1 MGRRDRRRPRLILY
15 GRAGASPGASFALF
29 RVHPGMSTPLQDQ
42 PAPVNERR
50 TADVAVDPARE
61 PLLRLDAIHK
71 RFGANVVLADVNL
84 HMHAGEVLAII
95 GPSGS
100 GKSTLLRCINQ
111 LEPPTAGRVTLAGV
125 TIEAGRQP
133 SGRELIALRRAV
145 GMVFQSF
152 NLFPHLTV
160 LDNICLAQQRAMGR
174 SRQEAEAVAMQLLKR
189 VGLAD
194 KALQFPAR
202 CSGGQQQ
209 RIAIARALALEPQL
223 MLFDEPTSALDPEL
237 GLEVLAVMR
246 ELAEGGMTMIVV
258 THEMHFAQ
266 SVSNRVLIMADGKIV
281 EEGPSADVMRNPKSE
296 RARRFLNAVKDR

>member
-1 MGRRDRRRPRLILY
+1 MP
-15 GRAGASPGASFALF
+15 P
-29 RVHPGMSTPLQDQ
+29 DQ
-42 PAPVNERR
+42 PPLPV
-50 TADVAVDPARE
+50 VDDKIGDIAMGPAARSGA
-61 PLLRLDAIHK
+61 PLLQLDAVHK
-71 RFGANVVLADVNL
+71 RFGTHDVLLDIDL
-84 HMHAGEVLAII
+84 TLHAGEVMAII

-111 LEPPTAGRVTLAGV
+111 LEPPTSGRVTLAGV

-133 SGRELIALRRAV
+133 ARKDLLQLRRAV

-160 LDNICLAQQRAMGR
+160 LRNICLAQERTMGR
-174 SRQEAEAVAMQLLKR
+174 SRQEAETVAMKLLRR
-189 VGLAD
+189 VGLED
-194 KALQFPAR
+194 KAQQYPAR

-258 THEMHFAQ
+258 THEMHFAE
-266 SVSNRVLIMADGKIV
+266 SVSNRVVVMADGRII
-281 EEGPSADVMRNPKSE
+281 EEGPSETVMRNPQNA
-296 RARRFLNAVKDR
+296 RAQRFLNAVKDR

>member
-1 MGRRDRRRPRLILY
+1 MPLVDQTVAGSVESAIAKAPLLLRCEGIYKSFGPHNALI
-15 GRAGASPGASFALF
+15 
-29 RVHPGMSTPLQDQ
+29 
-42 PAPVNERR
+42 
-50 TADVAVDPARE
+50 DVSLGLAARE
-61 PLLRLDAIHK
+61 
-71 RFGANVVLADVNL
+71 V
-84 HMHAGEVLAII
+84 MAII

-111 LEPPTAGRVTLAGV
+111 LDPPTSGRVTLGGV
-125 TIEAGRQP
+125 TIDAGAPTPRKDLVQ
-133 SGRELIALRRAV
+133 LRRSI

-160 LDNICLAQQRAMGR
+160 LRNICLAQERTMGR
-174 SRQEAEAVAMQLLKR
+174 SKQEAEEVAIKLLGR

-194 KALQFPAR
+194 KAQQFPAR

-223 MLFDEPTSALDPEL
+223 ILFDEPTSALDPEL

-258 THEMHFAQ
+258 THEMHFAE
-266 SVSNRVLIMADGKIV
+266 SVSDRVLIMADGRIV
-281 EEGPSADVMRNPKSE
+281 EQGVSSEIMRDPQTE
-296 RARRFLNAVKDR
+296 RAQRFLRAVKDR

>member
-1 MGRRDRRRPRLILY
+1 MSTQFRDAATTERPSAAPPQDP
-15 GRAGASPGASFALF
+15 RAGA
-29 RVHPGMSTPLQDQ
+29 
-42 PAPVNERR
+42 
-50 TADVAVDPARE
+50 

-71 RFGANVVLADVNL
+71 RFGHHEVLRGVDL
-84 HMHAGEVLAII
+84 TMHTGEVVAVI

-125 TIEAGRQP
+125 TIEAGHQP
-133 SGRELIALRRAV
+133 PRKELVQLRRAV

-160 LDNICLAQQRAMGR
+160 LRNISLAQERAMGR
-174 SRQEAEAVAMQLLKR
+174 SRAEAEAVAMKLLTR

-194 KALQFPAR
+194 KAQQYPSR

-258 THEMHFAQ
+258 THEMHFAA

-281 EEGPSADVMRNPKSE
+281 EEGPSAEVMRNPQSE

>member
-1 MGRRDRRRPRLILY
+1 
-15 GRAGASPGASFALF
+15 
-29 RVHPGMSTPLQDQ
+29 MSATIAEADAQ
-42 PAPVNERR
+42 PALRPELV
-50 TADVAVDPARE
+50 
-61 PLLRLDAIHK
+61 RLDAIYKSYGNH
-71 RFGANVVLADVNL
+71 VVLDDVNL
-84 HMHAGEVLAII
+84 RLAPGEVMAII

-100 GKSTLLRCINQ
+100 GKSTLLRCVNL
-111 LEPPTAGRVTLAGV
+111 LERPTSGRVTLAGV
-125 TIEAGRQP
+125 VIEAGKPAPRNDLV
-133 SGRELIALRRAV
+133 RLRRAV

-160 LDNICLAQQRAMGR
+160 LRNICLAQERTMGR

-194 KALQFPAR
+194 KAGQYPAR

-209 RIAIARALALEPQL
+209 RIAIARALALEPQV

-258 THEMHFAQ
+258 THEMHFAED
-266 SVSNRVLIMADGKIV
+266 VSDRVLVMADGKIV
-281 EEGPSADVMRNPKSE
+281 EQGPSAAVMRDPQSE
-296 RARRFLNAVKDR
+296 RARRFLSAVKNR

>member
-1 MGRRDRRRPRLILY
+1 MTKIST
-15 GRAGASPGASFALF
+15 ASLA
-29 RVHPGMSTPLQDQ
+29 TEID
-42 PAPVNERR
+42 PA
-50 TADVAVDPARE
+50 VAVDAPNRPAK
-61 PLLRLDAIHK
+61 PLLRIENLGK
-71 RFGANVVLADVNL
+71 TFGSHTVLEGIDLTMA
-84 HMHAGEVLAII
+84 AGEVVAII

-111 LEPPTAGRVTLAGV
+111 IEPAT
-125 TIEAGRQP
+125 
-133 SGRELIALRRAV
+133 SGRLEVGGVAIGEGHRAPDRHELVQIRRSV

-160 LDNICLAQQRAMGR
+160 LQNVSLAQRRVMGR
-174 SRQEAEAVAMQLLKR
+174 SRSEADAMSMQLLSR

-194 KALQFPAR
+194 KAQQYPAR

-237 GLEVLAVMR
+237 GLEVLTVMR

-258 THEMHFAQ
+258 THEMHFAE
-266 SVSNRVLIMADGKIV
+266 SVSDRVIIMADGRIV
-281 EEGPSADVMRNPKSE
+281 EEGPSREVMRAPKSE
-296 RARRFLNAVKDR
+296 RARRFLHAVNDR

>member
-1 MGRRDRRRPRLILY
+1 MLSPATGDHGAVSRPGLQ
-15 GRAGASPGASFALF
+15 GAS
-29 RVHPGMSTPLQDQ
+29 
-42 PAPVNERR
+42 
-50 TADVAVDPARE
+50 VARLSRE
-61 PLLRLDAIHK
+61 PILRCDAVGK
-71 RFGANVVLADVNL
+71 AFGQHVVLEGIDL
-84 HMHAGEVLAII
+84 TMRAGEVVAII

-111 LEPPTAGRVTLAGV
+111 LEPPTSGRVTLAGV
-125 TIEAGRQP
+125 SVEAGTPP
-133 SGRELIALRRAV
+133 SRKDLNQLRRSV

-160 LDNICLAQQRAMGR
+160 LRNVSLAQERVLGR
-174 SRQEAEAVAMQLLKR
+174 SRQAADKISLQLLSR

-194 KALQFPAR
+194 KGDQYPAR

-209 RIAIARALALEPQL
+209 RIAIARALALDPQI

-258 THEMHFAQ
+258 THEMHFAET
-266 SVSNRVLIMADGKIV
+266 VSDRVIVMADGKIV
-281 EEGPSADVMRNPKSE
+281 EQGASAELMRNPRTP
-296 RARRFLNAVKDR
+296 RAQRFLNAVKDR